1 MNTVQPIRD
10 EEALRRCFEIA
21 RAHDRE
27 KRQGET
33 NWELLLAVGFSTS
46 LRISDISRMQVR
58 DIAGTERVQVKA
70 KKTGKV
76 TNIYV
81 NREARKRIERLLK
94 GREPNE
100 LVFASRQ
107 KDPETGMPR
116 AITRQRA
123 YQIINHIAR
132 MAGIQDRIGC
142 HTLRKTFG
150 YRYYKETGDV
160 VSLQRILCHSSSRE
174 TLLYIG
180 VIQEEIDNSLRGFKT
195 VW

>member
-21 RAHDRE
+21 REHDR
-27 KRQGET
+27 KRKKGEIC
-33 NWELLLAVGFSTS
+33 WELLLSIGFSTS
-46 LRISDISRMQVR
+46 LRISDISRMRVR
-58 DIAGTERVQVKA
+58 NIVGAERVQVKA
-70 KKTGKV
+70 KKTGKE

-81 NREARKRIERLLK
+81 NREARKRIERLL
-94 GREPNE
+94 RDRPMDE
-100 LVFASRQ
+100 LVFLSRQ
-107 KDPETGMPR
+107 KDRETGMPR

-123 YQIINHIAR
+123 YQIINLIAR
-132 MAGIQDRIGC
+132 KAGIRDKIGC
-142 HTLRKTFG
+142 HTMRKTFG
-150 YRYYKETGDV
+150 YRYYKATGDV

>member
-10 EEALRRCFEIA
+10 EDALRRCFVIA
-21 RAHDRE
+21 REHDQRR
-27 KRQGET
+27 KKGEVC
-33 NWELLLAVGFSTS
+33 WELLLSVGFSTS
-46 LRISDISRMQVR
+46 LRISDISKMRVR
-58 DIAGTERVQVKA
+58 DIVGTERVQVKA
-70 KKTGKV
+70 QKTGKV
-76 TNIYV
+76 TNIFV
-81 NREARKRIERLLK
+81 NREARKRIERLLR
-94 GREPNE
+94 GRGPDE
-100 LVFASRQ
+100 LVFQSRQ
-107 KDPETGMPR
+107 KDPETKQPR

-123 YQIINHIAR
+123 YQIINYIAR
-132 MAGIQDRIGC
+132 EAGIKDRIGC

-150 YRYYKETGDV
+150 YRYYKATGDV